1 MLNFKE
7 FYCRTANRRTEK
19 RGKVPGLLGG
29 KGEAGGQESPLFV
42 SKQLNTAG
50 KVAWKTKTAFPN
62 ILIHFSTEHAPME
75 EQKATADGR
84 WSPPIPQLFGFFPLK
99 GKLFLHNEFLRIFHL
114 YELAAGK
121 SGLGVS
127 QPRKSIR
134 CGCCSGN
141 ETFHDQSGKRQKGKS
156 TIFQCFFPARFGE
169 FATMQ
174 MEGK

>member
-1 MLNFKE
+1 LPSSKPQNE
-7 FYCRTANRRTEK
+7 E
-19 RGKVPGLLGG
+19 
-29 KGEAGGQESPLFV
+29 KGESPRAIGWKGGSWGPGVPLVCFQAAEHSWKSGRENEDSV
-42 SKQLNTAG
+42 SQHFNTLFHRTRPHGRA
-50 KVAWKTKTAFPN
+50 KSNSRWQVKSA
-62 ILIHFSTEHAPME
+62 HSTVV
-75 EQKATADGR
+75 
-84 WSPPIPQLFGFFPLK
+84 WFFFPFK